1 MRQFLTILFF
11 LFVSISYGYNIYV
24 LSDTT
29 QKINVQLS
37 HYCDSSGVM
46 TIEEIQQYNFKK
58 DKSDVVNLAYTTYN
72 HWFAFS
78 VFTANTN
85 APFFLQI
92 TNPLLDSIEV
102 YFIQN
107 GKIISS
113 IQTGDFH
120 IYKIREYDHPEYIFK
135 IPHSND
141 FVTDVYIKLRTD
153 IGLLAPMQIISE
165 KELIAESN
173 SLSWLTGLYYGAIL
187 VIFLYNIFL
196 YLSLRDKSYL
206 YYTMYLLAYGLSLLN
221 FDGYMFKYFT
231 HSYPLIN
238 NFLLYLFIY
247 LATIFG
253 TLFAISFLDL
263 KQTWRFGYNMILVP
277 LICVIVCMLLLVI
290 YTNITFHDITSS
302 ILAAI
307 SSLIGI
313 IIGIVAWLRGFPSAR
328 YYFFAYTFML
338 AGIIVFVLKDMALL
352 PSNNI
357 TEYVMHFGSGIEMV
371 LLSLGLANKY
381 NKLKKANEEAQEK
394 IIENLKEIQT
404 LQDKTNRELEEKV
417 IQRTQEIQ
425 QQKILI
431 EEKQKEIVDSI
442 NYARRIQ
449 FSLLANKDI
458 IERNTLESFIIFKPK
473 DIVSGDFYWAS
484 ESNNAFYLACCDC
497 TGHGVPGAFMS
508 ILNMSFLNQAV
519 NEKGIDAPDKIL
531 NHVRTQITD
540 RVELGNDG
548 MDAIL
553 IKIKENSLHYAAA
566 VNKPILVRNNELIE
580 LAADKMPVGKSH
592 FTNSFNLYEQPIQK
606 GDIYYFYT
614 DGFADQFGGDKGKKL
629 KSTRLKELLLSNS
642 HKNLNNQKEVLSDFF
657 EKWKGENEQ
666 VDDVCLI
673 GIKF

>member
-1 MRQFLTILFF
+1 MRIFLTIVLMMCVCF
-11 LFVSISYGYNIYV
+11 SKGYNIYV

-37 HYCDSSGVM
+37 HYCDSSGLM
-46 TIEEIQQYNFKK
+46 TIEEIQQYNFKI
-58 DKSDVVNLAYTTYN
+58 DKSDVVNLAYTKYN

-78 VFTANTN
+78 VYTANTKS
-85 APFFLQI
+85 PFFLQI

-135 IPHSND
+135 IPYSDD

-196 YLSLRDKSYL
+196 YLSLRDTSYL

-231 HSYPLIN
+231 HSYPLVN

-253 TLFAISFLDL
+253 TLFAISFLEL
-263 KQTWRFGYNMILVP
+263 KQTWRLGHNIILVP
-277 LICVIVCMLLLVI
+277 LICVIVCVLLLVI
-290 YTNITFHDITSS
+290 YPNITFHDITSS
-302 ILAAI
+302 LLAAI

-313 IIGIVAWLRGFPSAR
+313 IIGIVAWMRGFPSAR

-338 AGIIVFVLKDMALL
+338 SGIIVFVLKDIALL

-357 TEYVMHFGSGIEMV
+357 TEYIMHFGSGIEMV

-381 NKLKKANEEAQEK
+381 NKLKKANEEAQKK
-394 IIENLKEIQT
+394 IIENLKEIQA

-417 IQRTQEIQ
+417 MQRTKEIQ

-458 IERNTLESFIIFKPK
+458 IEKNTVESFIIFKPK
-473 DIVSGDFYWAS
+473 DIVSGDFFWAS
-484 ESNNAFYLACCDC
+484 ETNNAFYLACCDC

-519 NEKGIDAPDKIL
+519 IEKGIDSPDKIL
-531 NHVRTQITD
+531 NYVRTQITERTD
-540 RVELGNDG
+540 LGNDG
-548 MDAIL
+548 MDATL
-553 IKIKENSLHYAAA
+553 IKVI
-566 VNKPILVRNNELIE
+566 VNKLFYASAFNKPLLVRNNELTD
-580 LAADKMPVGKSH
+580 LSADKMPVGKSQY
-592 FTNSFNLYEQPIQK
+592 TKSFNLYEQEILK

-629 KSTRLKELLLSNS
+629 KSARLKELILTNS
-642 HKNLNNQKEVLSDFF
+642 HKPLSEQEKVLSNFF
-657 EKWKGENEQ
+657 ENWKGNNEQ